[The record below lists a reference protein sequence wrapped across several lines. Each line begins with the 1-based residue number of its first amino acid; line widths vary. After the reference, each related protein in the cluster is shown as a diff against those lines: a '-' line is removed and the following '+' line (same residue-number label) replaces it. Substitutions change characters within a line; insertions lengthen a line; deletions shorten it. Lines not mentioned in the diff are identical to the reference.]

1 MQRLSEKQRDV
12 LKLIQEVNE
21 QTGVSLDSYK
31 ERFET
36 LSYLTSEALDI
47 EPKEFDKIIIALE
60 NYGYLEDFELTVDGE
75 QYLEVGV
82 QETMS
87 VNIGN
92 VNFNGKNQKITVGDD
107 KSVEQKGVFVSV
119 DGNTVT
125 PNAKGVGAK
134 IIEKAGDFIVDKIK
148 GE

>member
-1 MQRLSEKQRDV
+1 MQRLSIKQRDV

-21 QTGVSLDSYK
+21 QTGVSLDSYE

-47 EPKEFDKIIIALE
+47 EPEEFDKIITALE
-60 NYGYLEDFELTVDGE
+60 KYEYLEDFELTVDGE

-87 VNIGN
+87 VNN
-92 VNFNGKNQKITVGDD
+92 FNFNGDNQKITVGDD

-125 PNAKGVGAK
+125 PNAKGIGAK